1 MRGWII
7 AGLLVTGCTNT
18 PTPPPGPDPEPP
30 PAGRTVTLLC
40 DGEDRLTVV
49 YGDGS
54 ATITD
59 GAGNSVALVQA
70 PSASGT
76 LYEGGGVSLR
86 EHQGVILYLP
96 ANEEAQTCRPSG

>member
-1 MRGWII
+1 MRRWII
-7 AGLLVTGCTNT
+7 AGLLVTGCTNM
-18 PTPPPGPDPEPP
+18 PPPPGPAPEPP
-30 PAGRTVTLLC
+30 PASRTVNLLC
-40 DGEDRLTVV
+40 DGEDRLVIV
-49 YGDGS
+49 YGDRA

-59 GAGNSVALVQA
+59 EAGNSVALVQS

-96 ANEEAQTCRPSG
+96 ANEEAQTCRPAE